1 MNLSEQTQTQ
11 DAIKIQ
17 QLNEL
22 LITEVCKKKFLEEE
36 LEKERRQRDEYI
48 TDVIAQVHLSSTLS
62 LHSPSL
68 LFSDSSRK
76 RCGITI
82 ITYERRKI
90 MSKRSS
96 PLLQSRDLF

>member
-1 MNLSEQTQTQ
+1 LYPFLAFLASLELTHRLKTQTQ

-48 TDVIAQVHLSSTLS
+48 TDVIAQVGFLYS
-62 LHSPSL
+62 LPPSPSPTL
-68 LFSDSSRK
+68 
-76 RCGITI
+76 
-82 ITYERRKI
+82 
-90 MSKRSS
+90 
-96 PLLQSRDLF
+96 PV

>member
-1 MNLSEQTQTQ
+1 LSPFLAFLASLELTHRLKTQTQ

-48 TDVIAQVHLSSTLS
+48 TDVIAQVGFLYS
-62 LHSPSL
+62 LSPSL
-68 LFSDSSRK
+68 TLAHSSSL
-76 RCGITI
+76 
-82 ITYERRKI
+82 RR
-90 MSKRSS
+90 R
-96 PLLQSRDLF
+96 